1 MMTRD
6 DLAELAMKEMQ
17 GCEEYQQEAYSL
29 FPYSIT
35 REECLRIQEE
45 LWKEEHSDF
54 FCNQE

>member
-1 MMTRD
+1 MTRD